1 MTDYKEMY
9 TELAEQLVGD
19 NPLERYTHSELM
31 EFAKDCLKLLGQYEE
46 IEEAGGKLK

>member
-1 MTDYKEMY
+1 MKLVNYKELY
-9 TELAEQLVGD
+9 EELAELLVGD

-46 IEEAGGKLK
+46 IREVK